1 MFCDSIFITLDFQK
15 KTLQIQE
22 STTNFIQLKLMTKI
36 PFSKI
41 IAGTMTWGIWGK
53 NLDKNQMIDLM
64 NSCLENGITTFD
76 HADIY
81 GGYTNE
87 ADFGN
92 AFGESQIKRED
103 IQLIS
108 KCGIQLPTANRNTTI
123 HHYDYSKS
131 HIIWSAENS
140 LKNLKTEY
148 LDLFLLHRPSPL
160 MQVDEI
166 AEAIERLKSEG
177 KILDFGVSNFTPSQT
192 DLIQTKTKI
201 NYNQI
206 EFSVTHLEPM
216 LDGSLDYMQGHKIQ
230 PMSWSPL
237 GSVFK
242 KNDEKSIRVKKLA
255 TTLSTKYNVEID
267 VLLLAWILKH
277 PAGILP
283 VFGTTDKS
291 RITNLMKATTV
302 EMELED
308 WFAFWTESV
317 GNPVP

>member
-1 MFCDSIFITLDFQK
+1 MIN
-15 KTLQIQE
+15 KT
-22 STTNFIQLKLMTKI
+22 

-53 NLDKNQMIDLM
+53 NLDKKQMIDLM
-64 NSCLENGITTFD
+64 NFCLETGITTFD

-87 ADFGN
+87 SDFGN

-108 KCGIQLPTANRNTTI
+108 KCGIQLPTENRTTKI
-123 HHYDYSKS
+123 HHYNYSKS
-131 HIIWSAENS
+131 HIIWSAEQS
-140 LKNLKTEY
+140 LKNLKTDY

-166 AEAIERLKSEG
+166 AEAIEKLKNDG
-177 KILDFGVSNFTPSQT
+177 KILDVGVSNFTPSQT

-206 EFSVTHLEPM
+206 EFSITHFEPM
-216 LDGSLDYMQGHKIQ
+216 LDGSLDHMQLNGIQ
-230 PMSWSPL
+230 PMCWSPM

-242 KNDEKSIRVKKLA
+242 KADDKSIRIKKLA
-255 TTLSTKYNVEID
+255 AQLSQKYNVEID
-267 VLLLAWILKH
+267 VLLLTWILKH
-277 PAGILP
+277 PSGILP
-283 VFGTTDKS
+283 VFGTADKS
-291 RITNLMKATTV
+291 RIANLMKATTI

-308 WFAFWTESV
+308 WFAFWTASA
-317 GNPVP
+317 GNPIP